1 MKKIAVILS
10 GCGHRDGSEITE
22 AVSLILALSELEAN
36 VEFFAPHLMVD
47 AVNHLSGGVVLG
59 DQRNILIESA
69 RITRGK
75 SHDLAKLDPT
85 HFDALIFVGGAGVVK
100 NLSNWS
106 THGSEC
112 MVIPGVKK
120 AIEHFYSLS
129 KPIGAICIAPV
140 LLARV
145 LGEHHISLTIG
156 NDAEAINEIL
166 KTGAKHVEC
175 KVTDIVVDKKHKIVT
190 TPAYMFE
197 APAHEVFKGIAS
209 LAKEIV
215 SMI

>member
-22 AVSLILALSELEAN
+22 TVSLILALSECQAQ

-47 AVNHLSGGVVLG
+47 AVNHLSGGIVLG
-59 DQRNILIESA
+59 DQRNTLVESA

-75 SHDLAKLDPT
+75 SQDLSKLDPT

-106 THGSEC
+106 NHGPEC
-112 MVIPGVKK
+112 IVIPAVKK

-129 KPIGAICIAPV
+129 KPIGAICIAPF

-156 NDAEAINEIL
+156 NDTETINEIL

-175 KVTDIVVDKKHKIVT
+175 KVNDIVVDKKHKIVT

-197 APAHEVFKGIAS
+197 APAHEIFKGIAS